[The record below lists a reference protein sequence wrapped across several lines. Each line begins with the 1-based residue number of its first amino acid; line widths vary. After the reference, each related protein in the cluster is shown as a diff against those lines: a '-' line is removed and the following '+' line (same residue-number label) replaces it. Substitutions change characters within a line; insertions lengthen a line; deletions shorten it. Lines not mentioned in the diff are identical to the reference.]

1 MHEQSEGDSRIGS
14 SDGTTARVRLASQA
28 DAAAWDS
35 YVSTHPLATAYHRWA
50 YKTALEASYGLKTLY
65 VMAEDEDGVIKGVLP
80 AARMRSL
87 KGATQLCA
95 LPYCDRG
102 EALVDSPGV
111 DRELVS
117 WLSQQ
122 TGLPVEVRGTSD
134 SDAPLTGDAADGLIP
149 GQKVRMVLAL
159 PESSE
164 ALLAGFK
171 SKHRSQINKAR
182 KNGLV
187 SSVGPGL
194 DRVSSFY
201 DVFTRNMRDLGSPT
215 HARKWFRA
223 IADDYGEDCLIG
235 LVTLDERVVG
245 AGIVLTNG
253 NTAVVPWASTLRE
266 YNRLAPN
273 MLLYWS
279 LIEAA
284 MQRGCRQFDF
294 GRSGYQ
300 EGTYRFKAQWGAH
313 PIPLRWFRHGAC
325 SSEESATPGQS
336 NSARVALAWVWR
348 RLPLPLSVALGSRL
362 RPLIS
367 L

>member
-1 MHEQSEGDSRIGS
+1 KTFYVIAESE
-14 SDGTTARVRLASQA
+14 
-28 DAAAWDS
+28 
-35 YVSTHPLATAYHRWA
+35 
-50 YKTALEASYGLKTLY
+50 K
-65 VMAEDEDGVIKGVLP
+65 GVIQGVLP
-80 AARMRSL
+80 AARIRSL
-87 KGATQLCA
+87 RGASLLCS

-102 EALVDSPGV
+102 EALVAGPGV
-111 DRELVS
+111 DRELIN

-122 TGLPVEVRGTSD
+122 TGLRMEVRGTSD
-134 SDAPLTGDAADGLIP
+134 SDAALTGDAANGLAP

-159 PESSE
+159 PDSSE
-164 ALLAGFK
+164 ELLAGFK

-187 SSVGPGL
+187 SSVAPGG
-194 DRVSSFY
+194 DRVPAFY

-215 HARKWFRA
+215 HARSWFSA
-223 IADDYGEDCLIG
+223 IAGDYGEDCLIG
-235 LVTLDERVVG
+235 LVTLDGRVVG

-253 NTAVVPWASTLRE
+253 DTAVVPWASTLRE

-284 MQRGCRQFDF
+284 TERGCRAFDF

-300 EGTYRFKAQWGAH
+300 EGTYRFKAQWGAE
-313 PIPLRWFRHGAC
+313 PVPLRWSRHGAGTGD
-325 SSEESATPGQS
+325 ESATPGQS
-336 NSARVALAWVWR
+336 NHTRAALAWVWR
-348 RLPLPLSVALGSRL
+348 HLPLPLSVALGSRL